1 MRRLN
6 AITAVSLLA
15 AASAFGQAAGTIG
28 RRIADARPGDTVV
41 VPAGVHREHLRIDK
55 PLKLVGEPGAILD
68 GGQSGDIIDVTAPDV
83 EIRGLTI
90 RATGIDLDKENA
102 AVRVSAARVR
112 IEDNVFEDVLFG
124 IDLKEAPD
132 AIIRGNRIGGKD
144 LDIARRGDGL
154 RLWRSNAALIENN
167 VIHDGRDA
175 ILWYSTGVVVRNNR
189 SFRCRYGLHLMY
201 SDSVTIEDNE
211 LSENSVGVYF
221 MYSKDLTLRRNRL
234 IRNRGPSGYGVGLK
248 DTDSYR
254 VEHNLFVGNRAGIYL
269 DDSPFT
275 HATRGEIRA
284 NTFGYN
290 DVGVIFLPSA
300 RGNVVSGNNFID
312 NLEQVSV
319 QGRGELRDTEFAAN
333 DRGNFWSD
341 YVGYDLDNN
350 GVGEFEHESQRL
362 FENLLDREP
371 KLRLLLFSP
380 AQQAVEFVGRALPAI
395 RPEPKFFDPAP
406 LVRPVSEAGAPR
418 NQAASA
424 WGLALA
430 GVGMLG
436 VGAGVLALAVPI
448 RIRHAA
454 GASLAATA
462 TGGVS

>member
-6 AITAVSLLA
+6 AIAVLSLVFCGA
-15 AASAFGQAAGTIG
+15 ACGQTSGG
-28 RRIADARPGDTVV
+28 IADLIARAKPGDTVT
-41 VPAGVHREHLRIDK
+41 VPAGVHREHLTIDK
-55 PLKLVGEPGAILD
+55 TITLEGEAGAVLD
-68 GGQSGDIIDVTAPDV
+68 GGQSGDIVDVTAPDV
-83 EIRGLTI
+83 VIRGLTI
-90 RATGIDLDKENA
+90 RGTGIDLDRENA
-102 AVRVSAARVR
+102 ALRVSAPRVL
-112 IEDNVFEDVLFG
+112 IENNVFEDVLFG

-132 AIIRGNRIGGKD
+132 AVIRGNRIGGKD

-154 RLWRSNAALIENN
+154 RLWRSNKALIENN

-175 ILWYSTGVVVRNNR
+175 ILWYSTGVIVRNNR

-201 SDSVTIEDNE
+201 SDSVTIEGNE
-211 LSENSVGVYF
+211 LTENSVGVYF
-221 MYSKDLTLRRNRL
+221 MYSKDLTLRHNRL
-234 IRNRGPSGYGVGLK
+234 IRNRGPSGYGLGLK

-254 VEHNLFVGNRAGIYL
+254 VENNLFVGNRAGIYL

-275 HATRGEIRA
+275 HSTRGEISS

-290 DVGVIFLPSA
+290 DVGLIFLPSA

-312 NLEQVSV
+312 NLEQVSI
-319 QGRGELRDTEFAAN
+319 QGRGELRDTEFAVN

-341 YVGYDLDNN
+341 YVGYDLDAD

-395 RPEPKFFDPAP
+395 RPEPKFCDPAP
-406 LVRPVSEAGAPR
+406 LVRPVADAGAPR
-418 NQAASA
+418 AGKGSTA
-424 WGLALA
+424 GLALA

-436 VGAGVLALAVPI
+436 VGIGVIATAMPARMRTRRARTALSAG
-448 RIRHAA
+448 
-454 GASLAATA
+454 GAS
-462 TGGVS
+462 